1 MMASERLYCNA
12 TLKYLFVGIGLLMG
26 DDDIQLWISRKNMVK
41 EVQVCKLILNIIYQK
56 NLKSNEPQ
64 KMTFEFWVLT
74 FRSNTLRSLLT
85 NGIGFDYI

>member
-12 TLKYLFVGIGLLMG
+12 TLKYLFVEIGLLMG

-64 KMTFEFWVLT
+64 KMTFEKVCV
-74 FRSNTLRSLLT
+74 
-85 NGIGFDYI
+85 